1 MSGTESPVGGPEV
14 ITRDG
19 RRLCYEQI
27 GDRSGAPVF
36 VLHGTPGSRLS
47 GLHAHRDRVAEAGL
61 RVITYDRP
69 GYGGSSRHAGRRVVD
84 CVGDIAAIADEL
96 GLDRFAVSGGSG
108 GGPHAL
114 AAGAWLA
121 GRVTIAA
128 CHVGA
133 APYDAPD
140 LDWFDG
146 MDPVNVQEMG
156 WALAG
161 EKTLAAALEREARGM
176 LDRLER
182 DPAAPLEDIDLA
194 AADLAVLERPDVRE
208 TLRASTREAFAHGV
222 SGWVDDDLAFVAPW
236 GFDVH
241 RITVPVEI
249 RYGESDVLVPAAH
262 GRWLAAHI
270 PGASVMVDRDR
281 GHLSTP
287 DEHLERL
294 RALVFD

>member
-1 MSGTESPVGGPEV
+1 VPGSQVVTG
-14 ITRDG
+14 DG
-19 RRLCYEQI
+19 RTLRYEQI
-27 GDRSGAPVF
+27 GDRDAAPVF

-47 GLHAHRDRVAEAGL
+47 GLHPDRQRVAEAGL
-61 RVITYDRP
+61 CVITYDRP

-96 GLDRFAVSGGSG
+96 GLDQFAVSGGSG

-114 AAGAWLA
+114 AAAARLP
-121 GRVTIAA
+121 GRVTSAA
-128 CHVGA
+128 CNVGA

-146 MDPVNVQEMG
+146 MDPINVRELR

-161 EKTLAAALEREARGM
+161 ERTLTRELEREAQTV
-176 LDRLER
+176 LDRVET
-182 DPAAPLEDIDLA
+182 DPAALLAGIELA
-194 AADLAVLERPDVRE
+194 AADRAVLARPDVRQ
-208 TLRASTREAFAHGV
+208 TLRASTCEAFKQGV
-222 SGWVDDDLAFVAPW
+222 SGWIDDDLAFVSPW
-236 GFDVH
+236 GFDV
-241 RITVPVEI
+241 REIAVPVEI
-249 RYGESDVLVPAAH
+249 RYGEGDVLVPAAH

-270 PGASVMVDRDR
+270 PGASVTIDRDA

-294 RALVFD
+294 RALVLG